1 MLAIRLGQSLPS
13 SVPVNWIP
21 TDETGIIAWFRKA
34 TGMAIGG
41 GTVSQWKDSSVNAHT
56 MAQATVSEQPT
67 FTSDG
72 SGAIEFDPADSNNL
86 QLASTQISLTDEF
99 TICIAL
105 NISNAGGIILGDN
118 TTTGEFIKVFS
129 TTKIRVKIDNAT
141 AVDLQLDSGSLLGTD
156 STLILTRNGSDLI
169 TMYWNGVAQ
178 ADTETLTGTADIDS
192 IGVRATDANPY
203 DGYITEIQIYEGTSA
218 ALTAN
223 VQSRLASL

>member
-13 SVPVNWIP
+13 SAPVNWMP
-21 TDETGIIAWFRKA
+21 TDETGLIAWFRKA
-34 TGMAIGG
+34 SGMSIGG
-41 GTVSQWKDSSVNAHT
+41 GTVSQWKDGSGNAHT
-56 MAQATVSEQPT
+56 MTQPTVSEQPAFAAGQLT
-67 FTSDG
+67 
-72 SGAIEFDPADSNNL
+72 FDPDQSDNL
-86 QLASTQISLTDEF
+86 QLASTQISLTEEF
-99 TICIAL
+99 TIGVAL
-105 NISNAGGIILGDN
+105 NITSGGGIILGDN

-141 AVDLQLDSGSLLGTD
+141 AVDLQLDSGSLVGTD

-203 DGYITEIQIYEGTSA
+203 DGLITEIQIYESTSA

-223 VQSRLASL
+223 VHNRLASL

>member
-13 SVPVNWIP
+13 SVPVNWMP
-21 TDETGIIAWFRKA
+21 TDETGLIAWFRKA
-34 TGMAIGG
+34 SGMSIGG

-56 MAQATVSEQPT
+56 MAQATVSEQPA
-67 FTSDG
+67 FADG
-72 SGAIEFDPADSNNL
+72 QLTFDPDESDNL
-86 QLASTQISLTDEF
+86 QLASTQISLTEEF
-99 TICIAL
+99 TIGVAL
-105 NISNAGGIILGDN
+105 NITSGGGVILGDN
-118 TTTGEFIKVFS
+118 TTAGEFIKVFS
-129 TTKIRVKIDNAT
+129 TTKIRIKIDNAT

-203 DGYITEIQIYEGTSA
+203 DGLITEIQIYESTSA

-223 VQSRLASL
+223 VHNRLASL